1 MTSIGS
7 YTKQIPLNSGYF
19 RAIQTFVGAA
29 NISTTMYTPSG
40 TLSDGRVST
49 MVLAQVAGL
58 TDGNLS
64 TALFKDMGTQ
74 AVVNGSTFRRLQM
87 VSTIAATG
95 GVAGPNAGADSDYF
109 SFYILTGFGGAGVPS
124 PFVRA

>member
-7 YTKQIPLNSGYF
+7 SAKQIPLNNGYF
-19 RAIQTFVGAA
+19 RAFTGMVGNPSSFVYA
-29 NISTTMYTPSG
+29 PSG

-58 TDGNLS
+58 TDANLS
-64 TALFKDMGTQ
+64 SGLFKDMGTQ
-74 AVVNGSTFRRLQM
+74 AVVNGSTFRRLQL

-95 GVAGPNAGADSDYF
+95 GVAGASAGVDSDYF
-109 SFYILTGFGGAGVPS
+109 NFYILTGFGGAGVPS
-124 PFVRA
+124 PFVRTG